1 MAEDPDW
8 TDEAAWAQTRRPVA
22 EASALPREAYA
33 DDGFYRLEQER
44 VFHTSWVC
52 IGTAD
57 EVGPDGRA
65 LVRSVGAR
73 SVVVVR
79 NETGDLR
86 CFANA
91 CRHRGTELLEADCDL
106 GSTIRCPYHRWTYDR
121 DGQLVATPRF
131 NEVPVDGFDPADYGL
146 HAVRIE
152 QFGCLLFATL
162 DDDAPPVGEW
172 FGDLSHRLAGY
183 QLEDWRTL
191 DSTVIDIRANW
202 KLISENFQEYYHLAG
217 VHPTLAKV
225 SRVVDHYRYQGPGM
239 YCGQTTTP
247 VTSGDRDDWTV
258 MPPAEGLDDSDA
270 VSGRFLALF
279 PNVTFSLLPNH
290 LFVIRLEPLGPGLTR
305 EHCTWLVP
313 PANYDVSDEVF
324 SVTRTFWLEVNDE
337 DVDIVERN
345 QRGLTAGGYTP
356 GRLSP
361 RFEEPV
367 HRFHNMVVDRMTGEE
382 RIPDGDPSDD
392 VALYGTGVNP
402 LPWLPAAVGR
412 SG

>member
-1 MAEDPDW
+1 
-8 TDEAAWAQTRRPVA
+8 
-22 EASALPREAYA
+22 
-33 DDGFYRLEQER
+33 
-44 VFHTSWVC
+44 
-52 IGTAD
+52 
-57 EVGPDGRA
+57 
-65 LVRSVGAR
+65 
-73 SVVVVR
+73 
-79 NETGDLR
+79 
-86 CFANA
+86 
-91 CRHRGTELLEADCDL
+91 
-106 GSTIRCPYHRWTYDR
+106 
-121 DGQLVATPRF
+121 
-131 NEVPVDGFDPADYGL
+131 
-146 HAVRIE
+146 
-152 QFGCLLFATL
+152 
-162 DDDAPPVGEW
+162 
-172 FGDLSHRLAGY
+172 
-183 QLEDWRTL
+183 
-191 DSTVIDIRANW
+191 
-202 KLISENFQEYYHLAG
+202 
-217 VHPTLAKV
+217 
-225 SRVVDHYRYQGPGM
+225 M

-258 MPPAEGLDDSDA
+258 MQPAEGLDESDA

-324 SVTRTFWLEVNDE
+324 SVTRAFWLEVNDE

-392 VALYGTGVNP
+392 VALYGTVVNP
-402 LPWLPAAVGR
+402 LPWLPTAAGR